1 MTALLFQ
8 GNKDTV
14 LMFAAGCGA
23 GAACGIEEQ
32 QFNCANAGG
41 KQRHSLH
48 RCVVPVASAAKIG

>member
-1 MTALLFQ
+1 MQVLVVEGGGEMTALLFQ

-32 QFNCANAGG
+32 QF
-41 KQRHSLH
+41 
-48 RCVVPVASAAKIG
+48 